1 MGRITKPC
9 PACKTTTYRREADGI
24 CTECERLI
32 WEAKQNREALA
43 KAQAESGMEKLYQE
57 PWFWPHFHR
66 PGRTCMVDPDFDR
79 LNQIFTEMMQAAGRI
94 EVTGERNW
102 DAQRTT
108 WHHAKTFE
116 QAAALVKGR
125 DGIRHAIWLKP
136 EFAKL
141 LAELDHLIRRLVK
154 SCYQVGLKEGQSLL
168 VGLAAGTMSLTK
180 FDEEVESRFKKP

>member
-1 MGRITKPC
+1 
-9 PACKTTTYRREADGI
+9 
-24 CTECERLI
+24 
-32 WEAKQNREALA
+32 
-43 KAQAESGMEKLYQE
+43 
-57 PWFWPHFHR
+57 
-66 PGRTCMVDPDFDR
+66 MVDPDFDR
-79 LNQIFTEMMQAAGRI
+79 LNQIFAEMMQAAGRI

-102 DAQRTT
+102 NPKTVT
-108 WHHAKTFE
+108 WHHSKTLGH
-116 QAAALVKGR
+116 AIALVKGR

-141 LAELDHLIRRLVK
+141 LAEMDHLIRRIVK